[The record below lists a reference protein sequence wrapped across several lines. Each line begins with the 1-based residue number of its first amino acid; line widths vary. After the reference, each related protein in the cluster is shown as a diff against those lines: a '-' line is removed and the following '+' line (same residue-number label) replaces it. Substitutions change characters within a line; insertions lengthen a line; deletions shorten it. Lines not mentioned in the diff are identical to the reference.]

1 MSYIEDLTKELFEY
15 LPPLTKQADFDSFW
29 EQTLAK
35 AKSVPLDIETIR
47 YDYPSPFVS
56 VYSIQ
61 YNGFDETR
69 INGWYIK
76 PNFISSDKL
85 PCLIHYHGFNGNR
98 GMPSDFMQWVMMGM
112 AVVSV
117 DCRDQSGL
125 TGNSAKYSNG
135 HVRNLA
141 CKGILDKD
149 EYYFRAVYMDCL
161 KAIDFACAQPEVDQN
176 RIVIEGGSQGGA
188 LTMAVCALDS
198 RPALALADVPSNSD
212 LVKRVEGSH
221 GAFSSVTEYLK
232 LYPQHTEK
240 AFETLSYFDTM
251 NLASRIKCRVLASV
265 ALKDDICPAKLYFA
279 TYNRVTSPKE
289 IHIYPF
295 NGHEG
300 GGRVHNEVKLNY
312 LAEHICFPSEY
323 L

>member
-1 MSYIEDLTKELFEY
+1 MSYIEENTRDLFEY
-15 LPPLTKQADFDSFW
+15 LPPLTRRTDFDAFW
-29 EQTLAK
+29 GETIAR
-35 AKSVPLDIETIR
+35 AKSVPLNPERTK
-47 YDYPSPFVS
+47 YDYPSPYVS

-69 INGWYIK
+69 IHGWYLVPDFVSK
-76 PNFISSDKL
+76 DKL
-85 PCLIHYHGFNGNR
+85 PCLIHYHGFTGSRGN
-98 GMPSDFMQWVMMGM
+98 PADFMQWVMMGM

-125 TGNSAKYSNG
+125 TGNSAQYSDGYTQN
-135 HVRNLA
+135 VV
-141 CKGILDKD
+141 CKGILNKE

-161 KAIDFACAQPEVDQN
+161 KAIDFTCAQSEVDRE

-188 LTMAVCALDS
+188 LTMAVCALDP
-198 RPALALADVPSNSD
+198 RPYLALADVPSNSN
-212 LVKRVEGSH
+212 LEKRVEGAH
-221 GAFSSVTEYLK
+221 GSFSSVMEYLK

-251 NLASRIKCRVLASV
+251 NLASRIQCRVLASV
-265 ALKDDICPAKLYFA
+265 GLKDNTCPAKLYFA
-279 TYNRVTSPKE
+279 TYNRIAGPKE
-289 IHIYPF
+289 IRIYPF

-300 GGRVHNEVKLNY
+300 GRGIHNEVKLNY
-312 LAEHICFPSEY
+312 LARY